1 MANSVT
7 SSSTTTTTTTE
18 PVVSTV
24 SALPKFD
31 TPILGMVQRPK
42 VTVATEYGNALS
54 FWVEYPNGLV
64 DVTRTTHLPKG
75 GLADGDVAQEQAAS
89 EVPVPPLLK
98 EKQLDIPVDGD
109 RHVRIAK
116 EKSAVVIIDMQK

>member
-1 MANSVT
+1 MGG
-7 SSSTTTTTTTE
+7 SSSSQSE
-18 PVVSTV
+18 P
-24 SALPKFD
+24 PKQD
-31 TPILGMVQRPK
+31 YSHPILGMSKRPH
-42 VTVATEYGNALS
+42 VPVATEYGNAAS

-75 GLADGDVAQEQAAS
+75 GLADGDVTQEQAAS